1 MKIKTDLE
9 QINER
14 LTKVNIHLK
23 SLSNKKKIIDKLVH
37 QKLFGLSFLVFKTT
51 SSLLYE
57 QEELQN
63 TIIYLEDYKDMLLK
77 QQVEVNNKAVK
88 K

>member
-14 LTKVNIHLK
+14 LTKVNEHLK
-23 SLSNKKKIIDKLVH
+23 SLINKKKIIDKLVH
-37 QKLFGLSFLVFKTT
+37 KKLFGLSFLVFKTT

>member
-14 LTKVNIHLK
+14 LNEVNVHLK
-23 SLSNKKKIIDKLVH
+23 SLSDKKKIIDKLVH
-37 QKLFGLSFLVFKTT
+37 KKLFGISFLIPKST

-63 TIIYLEDYKDMLLK
+63 TIIYLKDYQDMLLK
-77 QQVEVNNKAVK
+77 QQVKMNNEAVRK
-88 K
+88 

>member
-1 MKIKTDLE
+1 MKITTDLE

-14 LTKVNIHLK
+14 LNEIDKYLK
-23 SLSNKKKIIDKLVH
+23 SLISKKKIIDRLIYK
-37 QKLFGLSFLVFKTT
+37 KFSCFGFFVFK
-51 SSLLYE
+51 SAHSLLRE
-57 QEELQN
+57 QKELQN

-77 QQVEVNNKAVK
+77 QQVEVNNKVVK

>member
-14 LTKVNIHLK
+14 LNKVGEHLK
-23 SLSNKKKIIDKLVH
+23 SLTNKKKIIDKLVH
-37 QKLFGLSFLVFKTT
+37 RKLFGISFLVPKNT

-57 QEELQN
+57 QEELQD
-63 TIIYLEDYKDMLLK
+63 TITYLKDYQDILLK
-77 QQVEVNNKAVK
+77 QQVEMNNKYFK